1 MKASLY
7 VRPLLGDEEHTLQ
20 KSLKSQDSFQVR
32 RAQLILAS
40 ARGVSVPELSRQ
52 TLFSRSTIR
61 ALIHQFEQQGLAALS
76 RGSHRPKS
84 SRALLDESLCQQ
96 IQHLLHQSPRMW
108 GQSSSLWSLKR
119 LAFVLHQEG
128 YTPHVVSY
136 ETVRR
141 ALKRQGIAW
150 KRAKHWITS
159 PDPGYARKKTPGS
172 PDSSG
177 SVSRELGG
185 RLSR

>member
-7 VRPLLGDEEHTLQ
+7 VRPLLGDEEPLLQ
-20 KSLKSQDSFQVR
+20 KSLKSRDSFSVR

-52 TLFSRSTIR
+52 TLFPRSTIR
-61 ALIHQFEQQGLAALS
+61 ALIHQFNEQGLGALS

-84 SRALLDESLCQQ
+84 SRALLDPSLCEQ
-96 IQHLLHQSPRMW
+96 IAHLLHQSPRVW
-108 GQSSSLWSLKR
+108 GQNSSLWSLKR
-119 LAFVLHQEG
+119 LALVLHQQG
-128 YTPHVVSY
+128 STPHVVSH

-141 ALKRQGIAW
+141 ALMRQGLSW

-159 PDPGYARKKTPGS
+159 PDPGYARKKS
-172 PDSSG
+172 DESA
-177 SVSRELGG
+177 
-185 RLSR
+185 